1 MDKKDMYSYYQE
13 YDDNYDNDSLDE
25 MIYSK
30 APKSTHKYYS
40 ETGEKDY
47 NYLDIYNTSY
57 AIRLQDIFIQKLPK
71 DFINAKQLDKVN
83 IKNITT
89 EFYDN
94 GYAYNYYY
102 GWINLFSP
110 ENNNKDIIKQVHSS
124 QNTIKMSILSY
135 FSTLAILI
143 MIAFSNVST
152 IISLI
157 TILLIFPTF
166 FIMPI
171 ILAYISYKKIKK
183 NHKELKEIVSNGKI
197 IKEPDNFRKARVK
210 ANLEKEMYDDGKYII
225 EEQHQNNY
233 LPIIGEVY
241 YNNLIKRDNRIKY
254 KYEKINPYY
263 DKNPEDSYNILPTSN
278 TSKDV
283 LTITNKIINRN
294 HDNKEKQKIYYTDG
308 TYRTVNGVYR
318 FTEENSSTIKIIK
331 ILKIINKI
339 TFIGFFL
346 LLMTTISPEILN
358 EFSQGYITHK
368 FTEKELLTF
377 AIASFFTPFIINTL
391 IIPTII
397 KNKIEQM
404 KRENKHEL

>member
-30 APKSTHKYYS
+30 APKSNHKYYS

-47 NYLDIYNTSY
+47 NYLDIYNTGY

-71 DFINAKQLDKVN
+71 DFINAKQLNKVN

-157 TILLIFPTF
+157 AILLIFPTF

-171 ILAYISYKKIKK
+171 ILAYISYKK
-183 NHKELKEIVSNGKI
+183 
-197 IKEPDNFRKARVK
+197 
-210 ANLEKEMYDDGKYII
+210 
-225 EEQHQNNY
+225 
-233 LPIIGEVY
+233 
-241 YNNLIKRDNRIKY
+241 
-254 KYEKINPYY
+254 
-263 DKNPEDSYNILPTSN
+263 
-278 TSKDV
+278 
-283 LTITNKIINRN
+283 
-294 HDNKEKQKIYYTDG
+294 NKEK
-308 TYRTVNGVYR
+308 
-318 FTEENSSTIKIIK
+318 
-331 ILKIINKI
+331 
-339 TFIGFFL
+339 
-346 LLMTTISPEILN
+346 P
-358 EFSQGYITHK
+358 
-368 FTEKELLTF
+368 
-377 AIASFFTPFIINTL
+377 
-391 IIPTII
+391 
-397 KNKIEQM
+397 
-404 KRENKHEL
+404 